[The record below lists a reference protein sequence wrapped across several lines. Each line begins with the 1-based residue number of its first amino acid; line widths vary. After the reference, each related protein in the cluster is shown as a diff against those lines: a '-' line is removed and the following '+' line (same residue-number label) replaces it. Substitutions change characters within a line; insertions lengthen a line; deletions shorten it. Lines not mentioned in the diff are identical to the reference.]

1 MGFPDI
7 AQPYH
12 VTRVSPGQWGY
23 LPLCVCVCVCVY
35 VYVSYRVYGKSQRPG
50 KFNFLINF
58 QVIVGE
64 IEKGLDSCPK
74 GTYCVTVTVEKDINK
89 HMCTVI
95 RYKVACDE
103 V

>member
-1 MGFPDI
+1 M
-7 AQPYH
+7 
-12 VTRVSPGQWGY
+12 
-23 LPLCVCVCVCVY
+23 CVCVCVCVCVLQSLWEVTETRQIQFIY
-35 VYVSYRVYGKSQRPG
+35 LVS